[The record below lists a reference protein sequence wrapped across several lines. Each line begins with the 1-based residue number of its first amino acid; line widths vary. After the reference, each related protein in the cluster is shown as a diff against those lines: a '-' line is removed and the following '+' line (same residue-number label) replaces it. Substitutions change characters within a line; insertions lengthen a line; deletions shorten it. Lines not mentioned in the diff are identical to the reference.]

1 MNGSGMLPDSAE
13 FAVAVGRNVTSQ
25 GRMYTV
31 GAPYS
36 MDLKLEVA
44 NTYLLLARQSATGR
58 PKLFHVAS
66 RHLKLIVVL

>member
-13 FAVAVGRNVTSQ
+13 LAVAVGRNINSQ

-36 MDLKLEVA
+36 MDLKVEVA
-44 NTYLLLARQSATGR
+44 HTYILLARQSATGVQNY
-58 PKLFHVAS
+58 LELQVS
-66 RHLKLIVVL
+66 IKLIVVL

>member
-44 NTYLLLARQSATGR
+44 NTYIAR
-58 PKLFHVAS
+58 
-66 RHLKLIVVL
+66 